1 MYVES
6 KKLVQMDLFPGEECS
21 GRHQTCVHTG
31 GRGGRGKLESSS
43 NGKESACNV
52 RDLGSIPGSGRSL
65 GEVCLP
71 TLVFLLGEFHG

>member
-31 GRGGRGKLESSS
+31 GRGGRGKLESSKWLGLCVS
-43 NGKESACNV
+43 CSIMSA
-52 RDLGSIPGSGRSL
+52 SL
-65 GEVCLP
+65 
-71 TLVFLLGEFHG
+71 